1 MSDRSVIDDYWE
13 DPNTVSLVDKNLRK
27 LETEFVLAH
36 LNLEDE
42 FADLGCG
49 DGESTVEYAKKVRTC
64 VALERSNHLRGIA
77 KSRFEVEKLSN
88 TELVEGDVSDLREYE
103 GSFNTV
109 LTQRVVINFMTWA
122 EQKEV
127 ISNIWKTLRPG
138 GRYIMLENT
147 FEGFE
152 ALNGVRRDV
161 GLPNIK
167 LHDWHNYFL
176 HLDEFEEFIEGKF
189 VIEKVQTFN
198 LYYLLTR
205 VFTNMFANFEGYGA
219 KVKKDPIFE
228 SADAAAFELFKTFG
242 SRVSIDLPKGESFG
256 PIQGFV
262 LRRMG

>member
-1 MSDRSVIDDYWE
+1 
-13 DPNTVSLVDKNLRK
+13 
-27 LETEFVLAH
+27 
-36 LNLEDE
+36 
-42 FADLGCG
+42 
-49 DGESTVEYAKKVRTC
+49 
-64 VALERSNHLRGIA
+64 
-77 KSRFEVEKLSN
+77 
-88 TELVEGDVSDLREYE
+88 
-103 GSFNTV
+103 
-109 LTQRVVINFMTWA
+109 
-122 EQKEV
+122 
-127 ISNIWKTLRPG
+127 
-138 GRYIMLENT
+138 MLENT